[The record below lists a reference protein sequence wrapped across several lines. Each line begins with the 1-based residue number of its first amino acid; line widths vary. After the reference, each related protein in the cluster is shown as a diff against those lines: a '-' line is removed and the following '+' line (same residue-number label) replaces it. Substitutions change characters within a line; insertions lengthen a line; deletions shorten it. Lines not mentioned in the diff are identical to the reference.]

1 MKHCLPR
8 ILAPLAAASLVACA
22 HSAGPAASHHPG
34 PGGPQAAAPTASA
47 SPAAAA
53 AAEQEFANLLGQLRT
68 DHRLDR
74 QAAAVADL
82 TLLAQRW
89 PERLKS
95 LPPEFV
101 LQIVGDSNHLPHP
114 ANLAL
119 LRALYDAQWQLR
131 WGIEPSSSWLRL
143 TRLLLE
149 QGALAEAIQVSLRIT
164 DTHDLIAMRADRRFD
179 AVVAANPERFDIDA
193 AATRQLR
200 TLQAASEHAPQ
211 SLQLKS
217 ELIGALLQQQHYA
230 AMLALSD
237 AVLLEIESTNYPEK
251 LYVDFNEQHGWFL
264 NERAIALERF
274 GRWDEAVAQ
283 LTAATAVK
291 EQAQIAGQL
300 INLGELYCALERPR
314 DALSA
319 IGKVPIATLSSYGL
333 MEMESVRLDAASQL
347 GDTKQAENALDY
359 LRENRAHDPAS
370 YQYALVTMNRL
381 DDAAQ
386 ALIEWL
392 RDADHRLTALASV
405 QTYSDPPMTPR
416 ETLIFARERSLLSRP
431 DVLAVIQEVGRVER
445 YPVEE

>member
-1 MKHCLPR
+1 MKPCLLR
-8 ILAPLAAASLVACA
+8 ILAPLAAASLVACV
-22 HSAGPAASHHPG
+22 HSAGPAAK
-34 PGGPQAAAPTASA
+34 AAAPAAPAST
-47 SPAAAA
+47 AAAA
-53 AAEQEFANLLGQLRT
+53 DAQQEFENLLGQLRT
-68 DHRLDR
+68 DRRLDR

-95 LPPEFV
+95 LAPEFV
-101 LQIVGDSNHLPHP
+101 LQIVSDSNHLAHP

-119 LRALYDAQWQLR
+119 LRALYDAHWKLR
-131 WGIEPSSSWLRL
+131 WDIEPSSLWLRL

-179 AVVAANPERFDIDA
+179 AVVAANPGRFDIGA

-200 TLQAASEHAPQ
+200 TLQAASEQAPE

-237 AVLLEIESTNYPEK
+237 SVLLDIESTNYPEK

-283 LTAATAVK
+283 LTAAAAVK
-291 EQAQIAGQL
+291 EHAQIASHL
-300 INLGELYCALERPR
+300 INLGELYCALERPQE
-314 DALSA
+314 ALST
-319 IGKVPIATLSSYGL
+319 IGKVPIATLSPYGL
-333 MEMESVRLDAASQL
+333 MELESVRLDAASQL
-347 GDTKQAENALDY
+347 GDTTQAENALDY

-370 YQYALVTMNRL
+370 YQYGLVTLNRL

-392 RDADHRLTALASV
+392 RDTDHRLTALASV
-405 QTYSDPPMTPR
+405 QTYIDPPMTPR
-416 ETLIFARERSLLSRP
+416 ETLILARERSLLSRP